1 MIFAL
6 STHNVLKR
14 LLEKGAA
21 YERLGFPANQKKYAI
36 GFFLFFPPSSF
47 KAKKKKQKI
56 RCVIPDFQVAR
67 RELPA
72 QTRMSNFYLLVLY
85 LTKRISVTDFFL
97 VTTVEHMAPGLD
109 M

>member
-47 KAKKKKQKI
+47 KAKKKAEDTLRNSRFPGCQARITRPNQNVELLFTGFVFDKA
-56 RCVIPDFQVAR
+56 DFSDGFVGYNCRAYG
-67 RELPA
+67 
-72 QTRMSNFYLLVLY
+72 TRS
-85 LTKRISVTDFFL
+85 
-97 VTTVEHMAPGLD
+97 D